1 MLALSSRLYHHEHQW
16 IRRDFPTR
24 HEMTRK
30 KKSLLIGATVKF
42 HPVLFKHTARILGR
56 DHHEGVTHTSLQAS
70 VQGLQ
75 SECNVL
81 AFNVPAL
88 LIAPLVWHRTKHLQS
103 SPSPLSPRSNTKS
116 TSALCDAG
124 IAFSRVH
131 RQKRDAPPLLMCVPY
146 NEHG

>member
-16 IRRDFPTR
+16 IRRDDHMR
-24 HEMTRK
+24 HKMTRR
-30 KKSLLIGATVKF
+30 KKSLLIGATVEI
-42 HPVLFKHTARILGR
+42 HLVLFKHTARILGR
-56 DHHEGVTHTSLQAS
+56 DHHQDVTHTSLQAG

-88 LIAPLVWHRTKHLQS
+88 LIAPLVWHRTKQLQS
-103 SPSPLSPRSNTKS
+103 SPSPLSPRSDTKS

-131 RQKRDAPPLLMCVPY
+131 RQKRDAAPLLICVPY
-146 NEHG
+146 NKHG